1 MDGADMKYRLGKMKP
16 LLIHLKQEI
25 SMNTAITDLLRLLHE
40 EWLPED
46 RKEVIKEMLVSMI
59 DKMDDSSHLE
69 DMR

>member
-1 MDGADMKYRLGKMKP
+1 
-16 LLIHLKQEI
+16 
-25 SMNTAITDLLRLLHE
+25 MNNAITDLLRLLHE

-46 RKEVIKEMLVSMI
+46 RKEVIKEMLVAMI

>member
-1 MDGADMKYRLGKMKP
+1 MNVTWTHLNKKP
-16 LLIHLKQEI
+16 LLIHPIQEI
-25 SMNTAITDLLRLLHE
+25 SMNNAITDLLRLLHE

-46 RKEVIKEMLVSMI
+46 RKEVIKEMLVAMI